1 MAAQP
6 HHSIGEVL
14 SLLQAEYSDVT
25 ISKIRFLESQGLIA
39 PERTPSGYRKFYPSD
54 IARLRW
60 ILTQQRDNFLPL
72 KVIKK
77 RLEEPGLEVELEAL
91 KGDEATV
98 APPALFANRD
108 KPAVEPVA
116 AVEVEPAVAEPV
128 AAVEVEPEPE
138 ARRSASAAANKPA
151 ANKPAAN
158 KPATEEQAANKPA
171 TEEQAANKPAANK
184 PVANKPAAEEQA
196 AENRAANKPAA
207 NKAKQPP
214 REEGATDEPGEPVD
228 GLSATGLA
236 EAAGV
241 EVGLVRELDRL
252 GLIVSVGRSGSP
264 VYGPE
269 ALEMANAAAVFGRSG
284 LEPRHIRMYKVSA
297 ERQAGLLE
305 QVFLPRL
312 AKGGDSLRQAR
323 DELNELVRLGE
334 ALQRSILRRSF
345 GESLDG

>member
-39 PERTPSGYRKFYPSD
+39 PERTPSGYRKFYAGD

-77 RLEEPGLEVELEAL
+77 RLEEPGLEDELEAL
-91 KGDEATV
+91 KGDGAAT
-98 APPALFANRD
+98 AEPTLFANRD
-108 KPAVEPVA
+108 KPASKTEPKARATARKA
-116 AVEVEPAVAEPV
+116 AT
-128 AAVEVEPEPE
+128 
-138 ARRSASAAANKPA
+138 KPA
-151 ANKPAAN
+151 
-158 KPATEEQAANKPA
+158 
-171 TEEQAANKPAANK
+171 
-184 PVANKPAAEEQA
+184 
-196 AENRAANKPAA
+196 NRAAEVKPETRKRATKKQAA
-207 NKAKQPP
+207 ARKATTKAAKKIA
-214 REEGATDEPGEPVD
+214 RKAEEPESPDEPDETVADFEEPVD
-228 GLSATGLA
+228 SLSATDLA
-236 EAAGV
+236 EAAGI

-252 GLIVSVGRSGSP
+252 GLIVSIGRPGSS

-284 LEPRHIRMYKVSA
+284 LEPRHMRMYKVSA

-305 QVFLPRL
+305 QIFSPRL
-312 AKGGDSLRQAR
+312 VRGGDSMQQAR

-334 ALQRSILRRSF
+334 VLQRSILRRSF
-345 GESLDG
+345 GESLDGWQ

>member
-1 MAAQP
+1 MAVQP

-98 APPALFANRD
+98 APPTLFANRD
-108 KPAVEPVA
+108 KPAVEPEPV
-116 AVEVEPAVAEPV
+116 VVEPVVVEPV

-138 ARRSASAAANKPA
+138 ARRSASAAAVEPATSKPAADKPA
-151 ANKPAAN
+151 ANKSAA
-158 KPATEEQAANKPA
+158 E
-171 TEEQAANKPAANK
+171 
-184 PVANKPAAEEQA
+184 KPAAEEQA
-196 AENRAANKPAA
+196 AENRATNKPAAENRATNKPAA
-207 NKAKQPP
+207 NKQAANKAKEPP
-214 REEGATDEPGEPVD
+214 REEGATDEPEEPVD

-345 GESLDG
+345 GESLDA

>member
-25 ISKIRFLESQGLIA
+25 ISKIRFLESQGLID

-77 RLEEPGLEVELEAL
+77 RLDEPGLEVELEAL
-91 KGDEATV
+91 KGDEAAV
-98 APPALFANRD
+98 AEPTLFANRD
-108 KPAVEPVA
+108 KPAAKVKAPAAESTPKSRRPASGA
-116 AVEVEPAVAEPV
+116 AVEPAKKKRATKKQATAKKATKKVTKKPKEPQTEDEAVDEFEEPI
-128 AAVEVEPEPE
+128 
-138 ARRSASAAANKPA
+138 
-151 ANKPAAN
+151 
-158 KPATEEQAANKPA
+158 
-171 TEEQAANKPAANK
+171 
-184 PVANKPAAEEQA
+184 
-196 AENRAANKPAA
+196 
-207 NKAKQPP
+207 
-214 REEGATDEPGEPVD
+214 D
-228 GLSATGLA
+228 GLSATDLA
-236 EAAGV
+236 EAAEI

-252 GLIVSVGRSGSP
+252 GLIVSIGRPGSA

-284 LEPRHIRMYKVSA
+284 LEPRHMRMYKVSA

-305 QVFLPRL
+305 QIFSPRL
-312 AKGGDSLRQAR
+312 ARGGDSMQQAR

-334 ALQRSILRRSF
+334 VLQRSILRRSF

>member
-60 ILTQQRDNFLPL
+60 ILTQQRDSFLPL

-91 KGDEATV
+91 MGDEAAAA
-98 APPALFANRD
+98 APTLFANRD
-108 KPAVEPVA
+108 KPAAKKRATKTKKQA
-116 AVEVEPAVAEPV
+116 AARKATEKTG
-128 AAVEVEPEPE
+128 PEPE
-138 ARRSASAAANKPA
+138 DE
-151 ANKPAAN
+151 
-158 KPATEEQAANKPA
+158 TVDEFEESI
-171 TEEQAANKPAANK
+171 
-184 PVANKPAAEEQA
+184 
-196 AENRAANKPAA
+196 
-207 NKAKQPP
+207 
-214 REEGATDEPGEPVD
+214 D
-228 GLSATGLA
+228 GLSATDLA
-236 EAAGV
+236 EAAGI

-252 GLIVSVGRSGSP
+252 GLIVPIGRPGSA
-264 VYGPE
+264 VYGSE
-269 ALEMANAAAVFGRSG
+269 AVEMADAAAVFSRSG
-284 LEPRHIRMYKVSA
+284 LEPRHMRMYKVSA

-305 QVFLPRL
+305 QVFSPRL
-312 AKGGDSLRQAR
+312 ARGGDSMQQAR

-334 ALQRSILRRSF
+334 VLQRSILRRSF

>member
-60 ILTQQRDNFLPL
+60 ILAQQRDNFLPL

-91 KGDEATV
+91 KGDEAAV
-98 APPALFANRD
+98 AEPTLFANRD
-108 KPAVEPVA
+108 KPAAESKAPAAKSKPSARRPGSGA
-116 AVEVEPAVAEPV
+116 AVEPATNKRATKKQ
-128 AAVEVEPEPE
+128 AAAKKATKKATKKARPEPE
-138 ARRSASAAANKPA
+138 
-151 ANKPAAN
+151 
-158 KPATEEQAANKPA
+158 
-171 TEEQAANKPAANK
+171 
-184 PVANKPAAEEQA
+184 
-196 AENRAANKPAA
+196 
-207 NKAKQPP
+207 
-214 REEGATDEPGEPVD
+214 DEAVDEFKEPID
-228 GLSATGLA
+228 GLSATDLA
-236 EAAGV
+236 EAAEI

-252 GLIVSVGRSGSP
+252 GLIVSIGRPGSA

-284 LEPRHIRMYKVSA
+284 LEPRHMRMYKVSA

-305 QVFLPRL
+305 QIFSPRL
-312 AKGGDSLRQAR
+312 ARGGDSMQQAR

-334 ALQRSILRRSF
+334 VLQRSILRRSF